1 MFFDDCWYKNVC
13 TQKCSAECVRY
24 TEMKYLVDNSGIPSS
39 HQYPIALE
47 VDNIDYDKFM
57 ALAAI
62 KNNILEFVQNG
73 NNVYIASKNTGNGKT
88 SWAIKLLLKYFDS
101 IWAGNGLKIRGL
113 FIHVPT
119 LLLQLKNFNNPLSE
133 EYKNNLM
140 QADLIVWDE
149 VASTSISN
157 YDYSNLLMFL
167 ENRLL
172 NNKSNIFTTNC
183 TDKNDLEEIIGVKL
197 ASRVWNT
204 SNIIILK
211 GKDRRGI
218 SSDIK

>member
-1 MFFDDCWYKNVC
+1 MSFDRCWYKNVC
-13 TQKCSAECVRY
+13 TQKCSAGCVRY

-39 HQYPIALE
+39 RQYPIALE
-47 VDNIDYDKFM
+47 PDDIDYDKFM
-57 ALAAI
+57 DLASI

-73 NNVYIASKNTGNGKT
+73 SNVYISSKNTGNGKT
-88 SWAIKLLLKYFDS
+88 SWAIKLLLKYFDEV
-101 IWAGNGLKIRGL
+101 WAGNGLRVRGL

-133 EYKNNLM
+133 EYKNNLI
-140 QADLIVWDE
+140 QTDLIIWDE

-183 TDKNDLEEIIGVKL
+183 IDKNELEEIIGIKL
-197 ASRVWNT
+197 ASRIWNT